1 MQELL
6 EWIRYILSAIFV
18 IQMWYVLKTTFKV
31 IKKILKQRRL
41 KDEHNNN

>member
-18 IQMWYVLKTTFKV
+18 IQMWDVLKVTFKV
-31 IKKILKQRRL
+31 VKKMFARGNK
-41 KDEHNNN
+41 